1 MRSWTKRVFALLLA
15 AIYVICLA
23 ACSSKAEPTLLN
35 EKVTA
40 MIDLDASHDA
50 EGAYAM
56 LYPGVTDRETFCST
70 AEKMYEY
77 FPVTAGYSWKLGQ
90 WEYTKGLSNG
100 SEVYE
105 GQYEVSFDER
115 VFLIHAV
122 WRSDEG
128 GSGFTRFQVVSRE
141 DWLAAQSK

>member
-1 MRSWTKRVFALLLA
+1 MRALTKRIVSMLLA
-15 AIYVICLA
+15 VACAICFA
-23 ACSSKAEPTLLN
+23 ACSKADPALLN

-40 MIDLDASHDA
+40 MIDLDAAHDA

-56 LYPGVTDRETFCST
+56 LYPGVIDAETFCST

-77 FPVTAGYSWKLGQ
+77 FPVTAGSSWKLGQ

-115 VFLIHAV
+115 IFLIHAV

-128 GSGFTRFQVVSRE
+128 GSGFTRFQVVSQE
-141 DWLAAQSK
+141 DWRAAQSK